1 MKNKYKV
8 VTDREADSSI
18 ESLKTGNVVP
28 AQEFFGCYDIDKAKT
43 NITKNGS
50 SSNQLTSAELKLLRT
65 IVEHPMRRSS
75 EYAKLAGISPNT
87 LLKIRPSLIK
97 RGFIRENKLETSS
110 RGRSAIL
117 LEPLE
122 SAKQLVANCG
132 E

>member
-1 MKNKYKV
+1 MEDKDITN
-8 VTDREADSSI
+8 READVSI

-28 AQEFFGCYDIDKAKT
+28 AQEFFGCFDIDKSKT
-43 NITKNGS
+43 SITENGS
-50 SSNQLTSAELKLLRT
+50 NSNQLISTELKLLRA
-65 IVEHPMRRSS
+65 IVKYPMRRSS

-110 RGRSAIL
+110 RGRAAIL